1 MLTLRPRQSN
11 MAAAGLWAGADK
23 VYGQLP
29 KRHTQL
35 LSVPADRLCLRMA
48 FGASYS
54 SNVEIG
60 MELGTY

>member
-1 MLTLRPRQSN
+1 

-48 FGASYS
+48 FGDSYS